1 VIVPRTWRGLQRI
14 AEAFLVMLVVAMTI
28 ACVAQVIWRYLF
40 DDPLTWSE
48 ELARYLFIWIG
59 YLSAWLAWKHRAHIA
74 LDAVSYLNR
83 PQLERACARIV
94 EVLVLAFCIYTF
106 HVNFTLL
113 ALTHS
118 QPSAVLEI
126 PMSYIYAGYSAMAAL
141 ISLDIIFGWLYGGTL
156 RPAPA
161 EG

>member
-1 VIVPRTWRGLQRI
+1 VIVPRIWRGLQRI

-141 ISLDIIFGWLYGGTL
+141 ISLDIIFGWLYSGTL

>member
-1 VIVPRTWRGLQRI
+1 MIVPRIWRGLQRI